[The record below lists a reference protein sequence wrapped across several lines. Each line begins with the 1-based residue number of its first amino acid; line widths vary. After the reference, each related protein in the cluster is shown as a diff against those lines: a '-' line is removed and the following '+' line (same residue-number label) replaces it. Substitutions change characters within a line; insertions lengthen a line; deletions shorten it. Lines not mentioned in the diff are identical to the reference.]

1 MSEQVIDTEKVEEKP
16 IDLKAYEQTKNDMF
30 KFKREAQE
38 KEAKLAEMQAK
49 LEELEKKG
57 LEGSQQYKQLYEN
70 EANKRKELEGKYSEL
85 STSLVKREKFSA
97 VEQAAIKAGIRDL
110 SDIEGFDFEGVEI
123 ETTNTGRYRV
133 IGAEDWIEGL
143 KKNKPHWFKD
153 ASVANINNSTGNFDN
168 KAPKKLSAT
177 EILELQKK
185 DPEAYKKYMASIF
198 KK

>member
-110 SDIEGFDFEGVEI
+110 SDIDGFDFEGVEI